1 VSAGK
6 SLTGGEGRVRG
17 AAHGS
22 GAVTLRDVARLANVH
37 PSTVSRVL
45 NGTPS
50 RVPVETAVRIHGIAK
65 QLGYR
70 PNMMARGLR
79 TQRSR
84 SIGLLVTDLGNPV
97 IPPIVSGIEQ
107 RLGEEGYT
115 VLLGNTDHS
124 REREQLHLEAMRA
137 NHVDGLITATATIG
151 PDGQLDELHALGLPV
166 VLVNRGADDE
176 RFAAAVPDDFLC
188 SELAVGHLADLGHTR
203 IAHIG
208 GTPNTTTG
216 RRRRAGFEAAVTR
229 RGLVLDPSLIVVSD
243 RYTVAEGARCCAE
256 LLQRQQGAFT
266 AIVAA
271 NDMLALGCYDALRA
285 AGVSCPDEISIVGCN
300 DMPFAD
306 CFHPA
311 LTTIHI
317 PHEQLGRAA
326 ANLLIERLS
335 SPDSVPH
342 QVSIRPRLVTRASS
356 APPVERR
363 SLAGR
368 DVG

>member
-1 VSAGK
+1 VAAAK
-6 SLTGGEGRVRG
+6 SVTGGDGRVRG
-17 AAHGS
+17 ARHPTR
-22 GAVTLRDVARLANVH
+22 AVTLRDVARLANVH

-50 RVPVETAVRIHGIAK
+50 RVPVETALRIHGIAE
-65 QLGYR
+65 QVGYR

-79 TQRSR
+79 TRRSR
-84 SIGLLVTDLGNPV
+84 SIGVIVTELGNPV

-124 REREQLHLEAMRA
+124 QQRQRLHLEAMRA

-151 PDGQLDELHALGLPV
+151 RDWQLDELHALGLPV
-166 VLVNRGADDE
+166 VLVNRGTEDE
-176 RFAAAVPDDFLC
+176 RFAAAVPDDSLC
-188 SELAVGHLADLGHTR
+188 AELAVGHLADLGHSR

-208 GTPNTTTG
+208 GIPNTTTG
-216 RRRRAGFEAAVTR
+216 RRRRAGFEAALAR
-229 RGLVLDPSLIVVSD
+229 RGLELDPSLIVVSD

-256 LLQRQQGAFT
+256 LLRGRSGAFT

-271 NDMLALGCYDALRA
+271 NDMLALGCYDALRR
-285 AGVSCPDEISIVGCN
+285 AGVVCPEQISIVGCN

-306 CFHPA
+306 WFHPA

-317 PHEQLGRAA
+317 PHERLGRAA
-326 ANLLIERLS
+326 ANLLLERLS
-335 SPDSVPH
+335 APDGVPR
-342 QVSIRPRLVTRASS
+342 QISIRPRLVTRAST
-356 APPVERR
+356 AP
-363 SLAGR
+363 AA
-368 DVG
+368 